1 VSQIEVDTAK
11 GIPEKTVYLAPL
23 TPSCLFRQVDL
34 YLNTTLV
41 STSSNNYP
49 YRAYFETLLSFPS
62 TVKKDMLTA
71 LEHIDG
77 VQLAESKRGSV
88 SLECLTRIYLDM
100 FSQSKMLIPGV
111 SLHLRLCR
119 NSDDFIFHIPTTG
132 SSNYQIELE
141 EACLYI
147 EHVTPNPSIAL
158 EHERRL
164 ARETCVYP
172 ISRSVVRAYHI
183 PSGLQG
189 QTFNNCFNG
198 ILPRRII
205 VGLVDATDY
214 NGNGKSSP
222 FAFKNFSLSQ
232 IYLQVNGRSLPT
244 QPYEPNFTKNSYRR
258 SYLGLLET
266 VLGESLDD
274 KALGISIN
282 DYKTSKALYGFT
294 ISHANDIAVPQKTN
308 GNINLCIKFSS
319 ALTTNVTA
327 IVFAEF
333 ENKIE
338 IDSARNVS
346 TDF

>member
-1 VSQIEVDTAK
+1 MEVSSSAFDIFAEPAVDSSIVSVNGVGYIPISAIINDSTLDFHVPAQLNNYINLSKTYLILRIKVSQIEVDTAK

-183 PSGLQG
+183 PSGLQ
-189 QTFNNCFNG
+189 
-198 ILPRRII
+198 
-205 VGLVDATDY
+205 
-214 NGNGKSSP
+214 
-222 FAFKNFSLSQ
+222 
-232 IYLQVNGRSLPT
+232 
-244 QPYEPNFTKNSYRR
+244 
-258 SYLGLLET
+258 
-266 VLGESLDD
+266 
-274 KALGISIN
+274 
-282 DYKTSKALYGFT
+282 
-294 ISHANDIAVPQKTN
+294 
-308 GNINLCIKFSS
+308 
-319 ALTTNVTA
+319 
-327 IVFAEF
+327 
-333 ENKIE
+333 
-338 IDSARNVS
+338 
-346 TDF
+346 